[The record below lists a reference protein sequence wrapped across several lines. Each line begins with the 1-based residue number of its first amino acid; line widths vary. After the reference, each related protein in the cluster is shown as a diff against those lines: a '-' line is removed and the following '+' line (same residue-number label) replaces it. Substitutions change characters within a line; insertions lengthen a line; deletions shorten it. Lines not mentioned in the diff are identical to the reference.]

1 MLSNPGVILDGPLNW
16 AVVTTHPHRE
26 KQAIENLLRQDFAA
40 YCPLI
45 RKRVRHARRI
55 RDVLRPLFPGYAFV
69 GSRVAEWRLIQSTV
83 GVRALVRFGD
93 QPGQIDSAFIVGL
106 KAREIDGAIVAA
118 SSSFKLGQN
127 VRMVDGAFDGMI
139 AKIIDMDEK
148 NRLVVLMDFLNRP
161 VRVRIDE
168 TQVCAL

>member
-1 MLSNPGVILDGPLNW
+1 MLSTPAVVLDSPLNW

-26 KQAIENLLRQDFAA
+26 KQAIDNLLRQDFVA

-69 GSRVAEWRLIQSTV
+69 GSRGAQWRLIQSTL

-93 QPGQIDSAFIVGL
+93 QPGYIDGAFIDDL

-118 SSSFKLGQN
+118 SSNYKLGQN
-127 VRMVDGAFDGMI
+127 VRMVDGVFDGLI
-139 AKIIDMDEK
+139 AKIIEMDEK

-168 TQVCAL
+168 TLVAAL